1 MENEIQ
7 GKYLP
12 IGTVVLLNGGTKKV
26 MVTGFCSVTEEEQ
39 NKIYDYTG
47 CIYPEGYLDY
57 DEICLFNHDQI
68 EKVYH
73 MGYVDEECQD
83 FNEELKSITSQIE
96 SGEKDID
103 SFMIDEDVLDK
114 VEPIEV
120 TPNIPTEQSN
130 INNLEYL

>member
-7 GKYLP
+7 NKYLP

-26 MVTGFCSVTEEEQ
+26 MITGFCSVTEEE
-39 NKIYDYTG
+39 KDKVYDYTG

-57 DEICLFNHDQI
+57 DEICLFDHNQI

-73 MGYVDEECQD
+73 MGYIDEECQD
-83 FNEELKSITSQIE
+83 FNEELKNITSQLE
-96 SGEKDID
+96 SGEKDI
-103 SFMIDEDVLDK
+103 SAFIIDEDVLNE
-114 VEPIEV
+114 VEPIDA
-120 TPNIPTEQSN
+120 TPNIPVEQSN

>member
-7 GKYLP
+7 NKYLP

-26 MVTGFCSVTEEEQ
+26 MITGFCSVTEEE
-39 NKIYDYTG
+39 KDKVYDYTG

-57 DEICLFNHDQI
+57 DEICLFDHNQI

-73 MGYVDEECQD
+73 MGYIDEECQD
-83 FNEELKSITSQIE
+83 FNEELKNITSQLE
-96 SGEKDID
+96 SGEKDI
-103 SFMIDEDVLDK
+103 SAFMIDEDVLNE
-114 VEPIEV
+114 VEPIDA
-120 TPNIPTEQSN
+120 TPNIPVEQSN